1 VQRFDLGDP
10 VPLRYVATDPDTG
23 VPVGVTGTL
32 VLTKPDATTYN
43 GVPQSG
49 GTGIV
54 DVVVPAAEATQLGRY
69 KYVWTITGGLDD
81 IEVGYFYLA
90 AAEDEAP
97 PLASFGMLARKLGAL
112 PEDFDDV
119 ERARG
124 EYLLDEASEL
134 IRDLAGK
141 TWLTTTNALDNVP
154 RPVARVCVAAAAR
167 AFENPHGLT
176 QRSIG
181 DSSKSYDRSQR
192 EGGEIV
198 YLTETEERTVLKA
211 AGVSTFVA
219 VTLASPYSADD
230 LANAWDEVTAE

>member
-10 VPLRYVATDPDTG
+10 VPLRYEATDPETG
-23 VPVGVTGTL
+23 AGVVISGTI
-32 VLTKPDATTYN
+32 VITKPDGTTYD
-43 GVPQSG
+43 GVTASG
-49 GTGIV
+49 GTGII
-54 DVVVPAAEATQLGRY
+54 DVSVPAAEASQLGRY
-69 KYVWTITGGLDD
+69 KYEWSISGGLNDTE
-81 IEVGYFYLA
+81 IGYFYVA

-112 PEDFDDV
+112 AEDFDEV

-134 IRDLAGK
+134 IRDIAGK
-141 TWLTTTNALDNVP
+141 TWLTTANALDAVP
-154 RPVARVCVAAAAR
+154 RAVARVCVAAAAR

-181 DSSKSYDRSQR
+181 DSSKSYDRSKR

-198 YLTETEERTVLKA
+198 YLTDAEERTVLKA

-219 VTLASPYSADD
+219 VTLTSPYSSDVALDV
-230 LANAWDEVTAE
+230 WDEVTAE

>member
-1 VQRFDLGDP
+1 MQRFDLGDP
-10 VPLRYVATDPDTG
+10 VPLQYVATNPDTG
-23 VPVGVTGTL
+23 APVVISGTFAFTRPDGTTGSETP
-32 VLTKPDATTYN
+32 V
-43 GVPQSG
+43 SG
-49 GTGIV
+49 GTGIL
-54 DVVVPAAEATQLGRY
+54 DVSVPAADVSQLGRY
-69 KYVWTITGGLDD
+69 KYVWSISGGLNDTE
-81 IEVGYFYLA
+81 IGYFYIA

-97 PLASFGMLARKLGAL
+97 PLASFAMLARKLGAL
-112 PEDFDDV
+112 PEDFDEP

-198 YLTETEERTVLKA
+198 YLTDTEERTVLKA

-219 VTLASPYSADD
+219 VTLTSPYSADD
-230 LANAWDEVTAE
+230 ALNVWDEVTAE